1 MRESVCG
8 RRWLLKQDED
18 VADAVGGKEY
28 RAPASLPRLIV
39 RGGVERYEARAPLCE
54 GGH

>member
-1 MRESVCG
+1 VCG
-8 RRWLLKQDED
+8 RRKRMKQD

-28 RAPASLPRLIV
+28 RASASLPCLIV
-39 RGGVERYEARAPLCE
+39 RRGVERYEARAPLCE

>member
-1 MRESVCG
+1 VCD
-8 RRWLLKQDED
+8 RRKRMKQD
-18 VADAVGGKEY
+18 VADAVGEKEY
-28 RAPASLPRLIV
+28 RALASLPRLIV